1 MVVSLLTIPFLLSL
15 ERPDFIWEN
24 KSSLFLSLIIEEE
37 QIVPVPSLSLSGLNN
52 CCRAEPTQQCRALIG
67 KAGSRF
73 SLSDCVVKQ

>member
-15 ERPDFIWEN
+15 ERPDFIWGN

-37 QIVPVPSLSLSGLNN
+37 QIVPVLSHSLSGLNN
-52 CCRAEPTQQCRALIG
+52 CCRAGLTQQRRVLIG

-73 SLSDCVVKQ
+73 SLSRTVW